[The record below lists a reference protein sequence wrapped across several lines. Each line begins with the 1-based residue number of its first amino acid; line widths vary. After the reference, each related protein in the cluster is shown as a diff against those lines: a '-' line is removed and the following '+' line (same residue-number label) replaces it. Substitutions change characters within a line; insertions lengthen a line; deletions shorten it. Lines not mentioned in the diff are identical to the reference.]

1 LARLGI
7 PDVERCLR
15 LDQRDGTLKRL
26 LGDKV
31 IRVAHKSA
39 LALLAAIVIIF
50 LTRGY
55 WLPSIARGLICRER
69 LAPSDAILVEN
80 FDPSY
85 LVFER
90 AESLQRARLSTR
102 VLVPV
107 PTTGRNSAVP
117 SPVSQG
123 IAELMARIA
132 RLDNIQII
140 PVREMEPYELSVAYQ
155 IRDFL
160 IREHLR
166 SLLVVAPAFRSRR
179 SYLVYNAVLG
189 PAGIESYCAPVF
201 ETHTP
206 ENWAA
211 TPHGIQEVTEQ
222 FIKLQY
228 YRLYVLPLGQ

>member
-1 LARLGI
+1 LQ
-7 PDVERCLR
+7 
-15 LDQRDGTLKRL
+15 LDQSDGTLKRL

-31 IRVAHKSA
+31 IGVAYKFA
-39 LALLAAIVIIF
+39 LAFLAAIVIAF

-55 WLPSIARGLICRER
+55 WLPSIAQDLICRER

-90 AESLQRARLSTR
+90 AASLQRARLSSR

-107 PTTGRNSAVP
+107 STTAPNSVVA

-123 IAELMARIA
+123 MAELLARLA

-140 PVREMEPYELSVAYQ
+140 PVQEMEPYELSVAYQ

-166 SLLVVAPAFRSRR
+166 SLLVVSPAFRSKR
-179 SYLVYNAVLG
+179 SSLVYNTVLA
-189 PAGIESYCAPVF
+189 PAGIESYCTPVF

-206 ENWAA
+206 ENWTA
-211 TPHGIQEVTEQ
+211 TTHGIQAVTEQ

-228 YRLYVLPLGQ
+228 YRLYVLPLRH